1 MGFGDSLSR
10 SRVMNAQED
19 SDVDCVL
26 WLRFATCAP
35 DGSTQHKLLHY
46 QHIKKK
52 KAASFINMV
61 SSVCVCWHISD
72 GSSF

>member
-52 KAASFINMV
+52 KLLLLSTWSAL
-61 SSVCVCWHISD
+61 SVCA
-72 GSSF
+72 GT